1 MARWKS
7 APKTDAGPGAPQ
19 LSPSTDLRQRRRPA
33 AALSR
38 QRLTLFALLGCC
50 GLATSARGD
59 SFDIVGSLASL
70 GQVKIP
76 GLTAEP
82 SVYFQATTKD
92 IHVAAPAQPA
102 KRVPVHASTLIDV
115 REDASELLCLYN
127 PNSGNSTELPAAS
140 YEVNLTDF
148 SWRLLPRPPDTTGL
162 VRPRGY
168 TPGGRIYGNIAGQSN
183 LFWLLNAE
191 NTFTLHTWTGAGS
204 VSHVGAEGGV
214 LVGPNQWWTVD
225 QGARA
230 LPIAYQSHPVAAVS
244 EDGRWLVTF
253 ESHPSEFWLNRLR
266 RWRLDDAGELE
277 EPQTQLLRQSSTID
291 SIARVLNDGTVFVT
305 LKTQS
310 GSEALRDMDAHIWP
324 ANGRLQRLVAAEAVA
339 TLVPDDWPVLG
350 RIYDVSQDGRWIAG
364 ARERPESKSLNE
376 KTDVWLLCL
385 AAPPTPP
392 PVADALQLR
401 TVASGHDGG
410 TFSMANFGNTTLHI
424 DEITFAGDDASRFTL
439 SSLPAYPPFDLPAGE
454 TLRFGYKIQDPPRD
468 AHARVV
474 IRLTGAQAGEVGHP
488 LEHLSATMPR
498 LRLGVPTL
506 LDVPVT
512 APSLAEPFV
521 RLAVGRTTQFRVRL
535 HNTSSQAAENCRL
548 RLIGAD
554 GLELSHAMADP
565 FMVPASSHVD
575 LEFTGV
581 ANQEGE
587 FTPRVELEPVAGF
600 RLESQGDLRLR
611 AVTPHELT
619 WPEVV
624 GAPTQHLVDVGDIP
638 VGGWGEAVVTLQLAV
653 QGTPLNLWHRNSRD
667 ASAHAYLRNGWTSG
681 FPPMQATWLKSLAAQ
696 SSGSVDL
703 QVALSPQMLGWVET
717 TLEIDAPGAA
727 APMTLRVVGNG
738 ISESAS
744 FLEEPTSAILRPGEP
759 YRIRARAV
767 SLFSLRDTLSQASLT
782 RTGPDEFSFHPGDG
796 TRRLHLDIAGQPPL
810 LSGEFRVARL
820 NGGDPF
826 AERRFETGQS
836 LVLTA
841 PSSAMPMVLEWLKD
855 GEPLAASA
863 QTLFSGSKLFLTA
876 LTAADA
882 GDYACRF
889 VLQAPE
895 GEITRTIPITRAI
908 WIAPPVPPRVTPFS
922 LRPAR
927 AGEFIQFQF
936 TSDDP
941 VDQWLVQGLPPG
953 LTAQGPQVQGFLNH
967 RAAPTAPRFYRLR
980 VQAVRGGV
988 FGPVYVADWLIEP
1001 FADAWLAGVYHGV
1014 LERGGIDPE
1023 GGSIKVT
1030 LTARGSGTFAVQG
1043 GRTRE
1048 RGSLFLAGRGPA
1060 EQAANYDPPLPQG
1073 LDSVPQ
1079 AIALIGLGPARRDRL
1094 PALLILAVQ
1103 EGVLAGSLS
1112 LTDASGSSPV
1122 LAFKQTR
1129 PPREFLQAGPSTR
1142 YSLALRTLDAAFIWR
1157 NHPQGPRQPGRSPD
1171 ALQFADSQGRLHL
1184 VGSHNPSHQPAS
1196 DHWIWDPV
1204 TCDWIETTAAGF
1216 VSSPRPPV
1224 GRESVVWPR
1233 PAHGDS
1239 WVFTRDGGL
1248 WRWREASLD
1257 WQKVQSDLPAFAP
1270 GHPGS
1275 LGLAGADNRPRGR
1288 TGATAWVTGD
1298 GSLWMFGGLTRTST
1312 HHARAL
1318 ADLWRYQPE
1327 TGLWT
1332 WMAGRVSLPEEGAD
1346 WRSDG
1351 VLEPGPGHGPGWVDA
1366 EERLWL
1372 HQGLSQA
1379 DLMWCFDPA
1388 TAAWN
1393 LVSRTE
1399 GPHLQ
1404 PGLGN
1409 NAKRVLEAPETGTSP
1424 GEREIRALTWTG
1436 ADGSLYL
1443 FGGRRSQV
1451 DLTLA
1456 DFYVWRYAPDAR
1468 HWVCDG
1474 YQSAEFNAGRMGYGT
1489 AQAWRTAEGRVYL
1502 RGGVRQDWLNQA
1514 DPLAGHLFE
1523 HSPHPVQQVP
1533 GFLTVQMSA
1542 NGSLKWS
1549 GRLPDHQPLTGAG
1562 GLSQLTID
1570 FLEELGLPRGT
1581 WMSGLFS
1588 VLGRTPHTCLGLLG
1602 FDQTGFQA
1610 GAQLSWRR
1618 PSAAT
1623 TAQQRLL
1630 QSGFPVT
1637 LLAGA
1642 GWRHDPV
1649 GWKTSLPTEPLP
1661 MPPTA
1666 ELDANSLSLGL
1677 DPRGR
1682 LTAAFA
1688 TWQPDKLKVSYN
1700 AATGL
1705 LTLKGSLTDPSTSRA
1720 RPWNLQGL
1728 LLPAGQQAV
1737 GQHTLP
1743 ARQDAS
1749 LLRPRR
1755 ATDLPIH
1762 LGGFDTPSA
1771 P

>member
-7 APKTDAGPGAPQ
+7 APKIDPGHHAQNVPPSEGLRGRRSLASAP
-19 LSPSTDLRQRRRPA
+19 SWQRPVC
-33 AALSR
+33 L
-38 QRLTLFALLGCC
+38 ALLLSC
-50 GLATSARGD
+50 GLATPARSD

-76 GLTAEP
+76 GLAAEP
-82 SVYFQATTKD
+82 SVYFQATAKD
-92 IHVAAPAQPA
+92 IHVAGPARPA
-102 KRVPVHASTLIDV
+102 ERVPVHASTLVDV

-140 YEVNLTDF
+140 YEVNLADF
-148 SWRLLPRPPDTTGL
+148 SWRLLPRPPDTTGQ

-168 TPGGRIYGNIAGQSN
+168 TPGGRIYGGIAWQSN

-191 NTFTLHTWTGAGS
+191 DAFTLHTWIGAGA

-214 LVGPNQWWTVD
+214 LVSPSQWWTAD
-225 QGARA
+225 QGAQA

-244 EDGRWLVTF
+244 DDGRWLVTF

-266 RWRLDDAGELE
+266 RWRLDDAGALE
-277 EPQTQLLRQSSTID
+277 EPQTQLLQRSSTID

-305 LKTQS
+305 LKTES

-339 TLVPDDWPVLG
+339 TLVPGDWPVLG

-364 ARERPESKSLNE
+364 ARERPDSQSLNE

-385 AAPPTPP
+385 TDPPAPPPA
-392 PVADALQLR
+392 ADALQLR

-410 TFSMANFGNTTLHI
+410 SFAMANFGSTTLSI
-424 DEITFAGDDASRFTL
+424 EAITFAGADAARFTL

-454 TLRFGYKIQDPPRD
+454 TLRFGYQIQDPSRD
-468 AHARVV
+468 AHASVV
-474 IRLTGAQAGEVGHP
+474 VRLAGAQAGEVSHP

-512 APSLAEPFV
+512 TSSLAEPFV
-521 RLAVGRTTQFRVRL
+521 RLAVGRTARFRVRL
-535 HNTSSQAAENCRL
+535 NNSSSQVAENGRL
-548 RLIGAD
+548 RLIGAE
-554 GLELSHAMADP
+554 GLQLSPVTAEP
-565 FMVPASSHVD
+565 FTVPANSHVD

-600 RLESQGDLRLR
+600 RLESQGDLHLR
-611 AVTPHELT
+611 AVPPHELA
-619 WPEVV
+619 WPE
-624 GAPTQHLVDVGDIP
+624 AADDPTHQTVDLGDIP
-638 VGGWGEAVVTLQLAV
+638 VGGWGEAIVALQVTA
-653 QGTPLNLWHRNSRD
+653 QGTPLDLWHRNRRD
-667 ASAHAYLRNGWTSG
+667 ASVHAYLRNGWTSS
-681 FPPMQATWLKSLAAQ
+681 FPPMLAAWHKSLAAQ
-696 SSGSVDL
+696 GSGSVDL
-703 QVALSPQMLGWVET
+703 QVTLSPQILGRVET
-717 TLEIDAPGAA
+717 TLQLDAPGAA
-727 APMTLRVVGNG
+727 APVTLRVVGNG
-738 ISESAS
+738 ISETAT
-744 FLEEPTSAILRPGEP
+744 FLEDPVSVIRRAGES

-767 SLFSLRDTLSQASLT
+767 GLFSLRDSLTNASLT

-796 TRRLHLDIAGQPPL
+796 ARRLQFDIAGQPPL
-810 LSGEFRVARL
+810 LSREFRVAL
-820 NGGDPF
+820 LSGGDPF
-826 AERRFETGQS
+826 SEQTFQTGQS

-841 PSSAMPMVLEWLKD
+841 PSSATPMVLQWLKD
-855 GEPLAASA
+855 GEPLAASGR
-863 QTLFSGSKLFLTA
+863 TLFSGSRLLLNA

-895 GEITRTIPITRAI
+895 GEITRTIPITRAV
-908 WIAPPVPPRVTPFS
+908 WVAPPVPPRVTPFS

-927 AGEFIQFQF
+927 VGEFLQFHF

-941 VDQWLVQGLPPG
+941 VDQWLIQGLPPG
-953 LTAQGPQVQGFLNH
+953 LLAQGSQVQGFLAP
-967 RAAPTAPRFYRLR
+967 RAAPKAPQLHRVR

-988 FGPVYVADWLIEP
+988 FGPEHVVDWLIEP

-1043 GRTRE
+1043 GRIRE
-1048 RGSLFLAGRGPA
+1048 RGPLFLAGRGPA
-1060 EQAANYDPPLPQG
+1060 EEVANDDPPLPQG
-1073 LDSVPQ
+1073 LGPAPQ
-1079 AIALIGLGPARRDRL
+1079 TIALIGLGAQRRDRL
-1094 PALLILAVQ
+1094 PVLLTLAVQ
-1103 EGVLAGSLS
+1103 EGLLAGSLA
-1112 LTDASGSSPV
+1112 LTDASGDTPV

-1129 PPREFLQAGPSTR
+1129 PPREFLQSGPSTR
-1142 YSLALRTLDAAFIWR
+1142 YSLALRTLDTAFIWR
-1157 NHPQGPRQPGRSPD
+1157 NHPQGPQQPGHSPN

-1184 VGSHNPSHQPAS
+1184 VGSQNPSHQPAS

-1204 TCDWIETTAAGF
+1204 TAAWLETAATGLATG
-1216 VSSPRPPV
+1216 PRPPV
-1224 GRESVVWPR
+1224 GRESVVWSR

-1248 WRWREASLD
+1248 WRWQEASLD
-1257 WQKVQSDLPAFAP
+1257 WQSVHPDLPAFSP

-1275 LGLAGADNRPRGR
+1275 QGLAEADNRPRGR

-1312 HHARAL
+1312 HSARAL
-1318 ADLWRYQPE
+1318 ADLWRYQPD

-1366 EERLWL
+1366 QGRLWL

-1388 TAAWN
+1388 TAAWSQ
-1393 LVSRTE
+1393 VSRTD

-1409 NAKRVLEAPETGTSP
+1409 SGKRTLDPPETGTSP
-1424 GEREIRALTWTG
+1424 GEREVRALTWTG

-1456 DFYVWRYAPDAR
+1456 DFYVWRYDPEDR

-1474 YQSAEFNAGRMGYGT
+1474 YQAAEFNAGRMGYGA
-1489 AQAWRTAEGRVYL
+1489 AQVWRTAEGRVYL
-1502 RGGVRQDWLNQA
+1502 RGGLRQDWLNQA

-1533 GFLTVQMSA
+1533 GFLTVQLSG

-1549 GRLPDHQPLTGAG
+1549 GRLPDHQPLTGAS

-1570 FLEELGLPRGT
+1570 LLEELGLPRGT

-1588 VLGRTPHTCLGLLG
+1588 LLGRTPHTCLGLLG
-1602 FDQTGFQA
+1602 FDESGIEA

-1762 LGGFDTPSA
+1762 LGGFDSPN
-1771 P
+1771 PP